1 MSANAVGALV
11 KRYLLSRAGSS
22 LIGLVAVLALI
33 WFAGPRLGLT
43 GSARYLAVAVVVG
56 LFLLV
61 VGARYLLA
69 RRRGNQLQQALASD
83 QGNGDVVALREKM
96 DEAISSLKASQLG
109 AGYRGA
115 AALYALPWYMVIGPS
130 AAGKSTLLRNSGLHF
145 PYSDADDLH
154 FQGVGGTRNCDWW
167 FSDQAVLLDTAGRYT
182 TEDDDHG
189 EWMAFL
195 DLLRKQRKQTP
206 INGVIVAIS
215 VADLLTADSEG
226 LEKHIRIIRDRLNEL
241 MERLGL
247 SFPVFI
253 TFTKC
258 DLIPGFEAYFEDLSD
273 GEREQVWG
281 GYLLEDNSDQ
291 DAAERFEAHT
301 RQLYEK
307 LCELRLRKLSMQR
320 NLDRKSALYAFPDQF
335 RAAADTLS
343 EFVHLLFRENPYQ
356 EMPRFAGAYF
366 TSGTQEGTPLT
377 RLVGNLRQAFG
388 FSQAE
393 GPSRTTPPK
402 PFFIHRF
409 FTDVVIPLQGL
420 AHGNRNR
427 IRWQRSLKTA
437 AMGMGVASIAATML
451 LLVAS
456 YGANKV
462 LLNEGVLLSQKVSL
476 AMQDDRYDDE
486 EQFLVLEKLY
496 RHYQQLL
503 AYENDKPW
511 QFRLGVYTGDTQIDD
526 VEKMLVS
533 GMDAFFRD
541 TAFRSLEL
549 SLENHARTWE
559 ASDRQGQEALREEY
573 YQALKS
579 YLMIARAPQRMDTEV
594 AVPVLNYLWLDRKG
608 LNQEPVFAGATNS
621 QEHGLYGL
629 VEFYLA
635 WRAQQESPWKMHQER
650 VDRARE
656 QLRTPPDAS
665 QMYHL
670 IVSKG
675 ATQLPG
681 YGIDQMLDRSAL
693 RMLGA
698 QQTIPGIY
706 TREGWESFVQPQ
718 IDERILAATKGDWV
732 LTGQYDL
739 RDGENG
745 DGELIDDVLAN
756 QLRGEIR
763 DLYFEDYAQH
773 WRSFLASV
781 RLRRFASLEQGVK
794 TLDKLSR
801 SGGPIGQ
808 LMKVT
813 GKNLQLYEAAPAL
826 VDDAAVANLA
836 AAPRQT
842 IKGLDERTTELRRF
856 TTAAEERSVSELIHQ
871 YLLIVSTLKSDM
883 EKLALSV
890 DIGRQAESYAG
901 SILGRGGSETELY
914 KSWVT
919 MSSLLGSTDAPTR
932 DALRPLFEGVIRE
945 SWRNVLLEA
954 RNGIAEQWQE
964 EVAGIFDSRLKNRF
978 PFNEDGQD
986 ATLDDMAD
994 FFQPGN
1000 GRLWRFVDDS
1010 LSPFIDRSRRGWEE
1024 KQWLDQGLGLSRE
1037 FMGSLASAHVITE
1050 SLFGRGG
1057 RRPEMSFYLYP
1068 VPAKGVSEIM
1078 LETSG
1083 QSYRYRNGPQE
1094 WRRFSWPGDDNTP
1107 SAKVAGVSRRGQIRD
1122 EIRVSGPWAL
1132 FRLLNEASISRSSSS
1147 EFVLQWELN
1156 GGVSEPLLVRYRL
1169 RADRQANVFNR
1180 RVLSRFQLPHKML
1193 RPLMP
1198 SAGSVLEAG

>member
-1 MSANAVGALV
+1 MSANAVGALL

-22 LIGLVAVLALI
+22 LIGLFAVIALI
-33 WFAGPRLGLT
+33 WFAGPRLGLS
-43 GSARYLAVAVVVG
+43 GNARYLAVAVVVG

-61 VGARYLLA
+61 AGIRYLLA
-69 RRRGNQLQQALASD
+69 RRRGNQIQQALASD
-83 QGNGDVVALREKM
+83 QGNGDVAALREKM
-96 DEAISSLKASQLG
+96 DEAITSLKTSQLG

-182 TEDDDHG
+182 TEDDDHP

-195 DLLRKQRKQTP
+195 DMLRKQRKQTP

-215 VADLLTADSEG
+215 VADLLTADSDA
-226 LEKHIRIIRDRLNEL
+226 LEKHIRIIRDRLHEL

-258 DLIPGFEAYFEDLSD
+258 DLIPGFEAYFEDLGE

-281 GYLLEDNSDQ
+281 GYLLEDDGEL
-291 DAAERFEAHT
+291 DAAERFEEHT
-301 RQLYEK
+301 RHLYEK

-335 RAAADTLS
+335 RAAADKLS

-377 RLVGNLRQAFG
+377 RLVGNLRHAFG
-388 FSQAE
+388 FSSQD

-409 FTDVVIPLQGL
+409 FTDVVIPLQSL
-420 AHGNRNR
+420 AQGNRRR
-427 IRWQRSLKTA
+427 IRWQRSLKTL
-437 AMGMGVASIAATML
+437 AMGAGLASIVGTLVL
-451 LLVAS
+451 LAAS
-456 YGANKV
+456 YGANKS
-462 LLNEGVLLSQKVSL
+462 LLNEGVSLSHKVNL
-476 AMQDDRYDDE
+476 ALKDDRYDLE
-486 EQFLVLEKLY
+486 ERFLVMEKLY
-496 RHYQQLL
+496 NHYRQLKD
-503 AYENDKPW
+503 YEQDKPW
-511 QFRLGVYTGDTQIDD
+511 QFRLGVYTGDTQIDGI
-526 VEKMLVS
+526 EEMLVS
-533 GMDAFFRD
+533 AMDHFYRD
-541 TAFRSLEL
+541 AALHSLEL
-549 SLENHARTWE
+549 SLENHARGWE
-559 ASDRQGQEALREEY
+559 ASDRQGQEALREAY
-573 YQALKS
+573 YHSLKS
-579 YLMIARAPQRMDTEV
+579 YLMIARAPQRMEPAV
-594 AVPVLNYLWLDRKG
+594 AVPVLNQLWLERKG
-608 LNQEPVFAGATNS
+608 VQKEPVFAGAANDP
-621 QEHGLYGL
+621 EHGLYGL
-629 VEFYLA
+629 AAFYLQ
-635 WRAQQESPWKMHQER
+635 WRADQEAPWKMHQER

-656 QLRTPPDAS
+656 QLRTPPNAS
-665 QMYHL
+665 RMYSL

-675 ATQLPG
+675 ASRLSDF
-681 YGIDQMLDRSAL
+681 GIDNMLDHSAQ
-693 RMLGA
+693 RILGA
-698 QQTIPGIY
+698 TRTIPGIY
-706 TREGWESFVQPQ
+706 TREGWENFVLPQ
-718 IDERILAATKGDWV
+718 IDERILAATRGDWV

-739 RDGENG
+739 RAGENG
-745 DGELIDDVLAN
+745 DGELIDNVLAN
-756 QLRGEIR
+756 QLRSEIR
-763 DLYFEDYAQH
+763 DLYFADYAQH
-773 WRSFLASV
+773 WRAFLSSV
-781 RLRRFASLEQGVK
+781 RLRGFASLSEGVK
-794 TLDKLSR
+794 TLDSLSR

-808 LMKVT
+808 LMNVT
-813 GKNLQLYEAAPAL
+813 GKNLQLYEAAPPL
-826 VDDAAVANLA
+826 TDDTAMDRVAHA
-836 AAPRQT
+836 TRDT

-890 DIGRQAESYAG
+890 DIGVEAEHYAG

-932 DALRPLFEGVIRE
+932 EALRPLFEGVIRE

-978 PFNEDGQD
+978 PFAEDGQD
-986 ATLDDMAD
+986 ATLDDMTD

-1024 KQWLDQGLGLSRE
+1024 KQWLDQGLGLSRQ
-1037 FMGSLASAHVITE
+1037 FMASLSSAQVITE

-1068 VPAKGVSEIM
+1068 VPAKGVSEIL

-1094 WRRFSWPGDDNTP
+1094 WRRFSWPGDNSNQ
-1107 SAKVAGVSRRGQIRD
+1107 SAKVAGVSRRGQVRD
-1122 EIRVSGPWAL
+1122 EIRVSGPWAM
-1132 FRLLNEASISRSSSS
+1132 FRLLNEATISRQSSS

-1156 GGVSEPLLVRYRL
+1156 GGLSAPLLVRYRL
-1169 RADRQANVFNR
+1169 RADRQANVFNHQ
-1180 RVLSRFQLPHKML
+1180 VLSRFSLPHRML
-1193 RPLMP
+1193 RPLQP
-1198 SAGSVLEAG
+1198 SSDSVLEAG